1 MEEGLIR
8 VSHGALA
15 DCRDPQ
21 GTHPHGGPVGS
32 SLQQCWFSARCIAHI
47 DADCFYAQVEELSDP
62 SLRFRLLAVRQKH
75 TVVTCSLRT
84 RAALG
89 NIKGISVAS
98 ALRRC
103 PALCIVN
110 GEDLTKYRRVSDRLL
125 QLLQGQPWRGV
136 PTVLSS
142 RGTPERT
149 EASTEIQCCCCRQF
163 TEAARSE
170 WCDAA
175 AAVAADSAA
184 APRPVQRL
192 GLDDFFLDISEASR
206 AVAGS
211 LLRIMYQVSHQL
223 CAFVSDGG
231 CAEGSGC
238 SCSLRLVITP
248 PQKQPRASGVFLPPS
263 ALRCRRCSRCS
274 GRLQQPMDSGTT
286 ISPPFSAA
294 HAELAGAP
302 SSSCCCEWELSCPAF
317 VYDVKGEASSA
328 MCHGKRRSSDS
339 AERLLSEPL
348 ALKPLLASVYNNVLL
363 EEELSESP
371 AGERSSAKSRK
382 HQQRQ
387 EQGPT
392 RQRLIGLAAAIDD
405 TIEASSY
412 GFSTMLD
419 PLAMLVNFVSFL
431 MASCAMRLGAAT
443 ARRLAAAKVNTCKEL
458 LALST
463 SDLACVLSTA
473 VSSLSSAS
481 SKLPQQQRKGLQTL
495 GLSSPGVC
503 TPSET
508 AVAHAKRL
516 MLACSG
522 DEAEAVEATS
532 GAPKTVTAEDSY
544 AARPIITWSFLT
556 QELKRLL
563 GRLLLR
569 HEETTSRSGLVASSL
584 RVSVGCAC
592 GRLCVLQDNPG
603 FDGPFGGPL
612 PRQALNALPPK
623 LEFPDGEEGT
633 AENTSAHHVECLGQE
648 QCTKHL
654 QHFENPL
661 HTALSALALQLFG
674 KVFEVPVGSSARPL
688 SDISVLSITFAGFS
702 PQGTRM
708 ADVRETRRKSG
719 DSPRTIKDF
728 FCQHAVT
735 KRQQRELDYNESCS
749 ACSPHSLRHP
759 KGTELLTV
767 EPTCEGRQSVGSEGE
782 EAFAR
787 ADKSP
792 RGASSEISL
801 SLNCRA
807 WKTQEDEGDGDCQ
820 QEEITRA
827 SGPCATVLHRNKI
840 EIISISSR
848 ESSPNSRGSLSSSPT
863 DECEGCMNNKAT
875 KSNAVGTPVGC
886 HTGDEVV
893 AVGRRLSASSQ
904 CEASGYQLE
913 QPLPCTDQENRGLHK
928 HESTKVN
935 AQRGVNTR
943 RIMRQPMSEHRP
955 AGFKVQRAF
964 TRENASER
972 ASEISPKVSW
982 GCLDC
987 EPARFPAS
995 THKGNKR
1002 PPLRNDEAAS
1012 QRKAGRKSGVS
1023 KPPVNLTHFFPFT
1036 SPKKD

>member
-142 RGTPERT
+142 R
-149 EASTEIQCCCCRQF
+149 
-163 TEAARSE
+163 
-170 WCDAA
+170 
-175 AAVAADSAA
+175 
-184 APRPVQRL
+184 
-192 GLDDFFLDISEASR
+192 EASR

-405 TIEASSY
+405 TIEASRLLLVVAAHLTEAMR
-412 GFSTMLD
+412 GLIFSTFGGLTTTGGICSNKT
-419 PLAMLVNFVSFL
+419 LAKMVSKEHKPSQQTLLLREHRRRFL
-431 MASCAMRLGAAT
+431 ANKALRSLPGIGAAT

-584 RVSVGCAC
+584 RVSVGLRSHFHRSSRSTLLPADIRHLL
-592 GRLCVLQDNPG
+592 GSYSPRK
-603 FDGPFGGPL
+603 GPL

-928 HESTKVN
+928 HESTKMLC
-935 AQRGVNTR
+935 ATR
-943 RIMRQPMSEHRP
+943 CACLGYFEDAGTRVATCDRP
-955 AGFKVQRAF
+955 HGYPDAKD
-964 TRENASER
+964 
-972 ASEISPKVSW
+972 
-982 GCLDC
+982 L
-987 EPARFPAS
+987 
-995 THKGNKR
+995 KGITT
-1002 PPLRNDEAAS
+1002 ET
-1012 QRKAGRKSGVS
+1012 V
-1023 KPPVNLTHFFPFT
+1023 
-1036 SPKKD
+1036 